1 MTLLLKDRDVLIVG
15 GSTLAER
22 VIPGYVQG
30 GARVTVCEGR
40 EPVGEDGALITTTIG
55 AWADEGRITLHRT
68 HFTPAMLWGKALVV
82 VCDPGMLRDVVVH
95 SRRHGIMVDDATG
108 GEAIEAARL
117 EGRRASR
124 AGDLA
129 GTVALVGGG
138 PGDPGLITVE
148 GRRLLRLADVVVAD
162 HLGPLSLLG
171 QLDPDVEVIDAG
183 KLPYGRAMA
192 QERINELLIHR
203 AKELGLFVVRLKGG
217 DPYLFGRGFEE
228 MTALREAGV
237 DVVEVPGITSAIAV
251 PAAAGIPVTH
261 RGVTHDL
268 TIVSGHVPPGHP
280 KSLVEWD
287 ALAKLR
293 GTLVVIM
300 GVRNGAAIADALIAG
315 GRSADT
321 PAAVIQEGTTSKQRT
336 FRCTLGTIGAVI
348 ADEEVKPPAV
358 LIVGDVAGD
367 LPGA

>member
-22 VIPGYVQG
+22 VIPGYVRA
-30 GARVTVCEGR
+30 GARVTVCEGE
-40 EPVGEDGALITTTIG
+40 EPVAEDGARITTTIG
-55 AWADEGRITLHRT
+55 AWADEGRVTLHRT

-82 VCDPGMLRDVVVH
+82 VCDPSLLRDVTVH
-95 SRRHGIMVDDATG
+95 SARHGVLVDDATG
-108 GEAIEAARL
+108 GEAVEAARL
-117 EGRRASR
+117 TGRRASR
-124 AGDLA
+124 AGELA

-171 QLDPDVEVIDAG
+171 ELDPDVEIIDAA

-192 QERINELLIHR
+192 QERINDLLVHR
-203 AKELGLFVVRLKGG
+203 AGQGLFVVRLKGG

-228 MTALREAGV
+228 MTALREAGIE
-237 DVVEVPGITSAIAV
+237 VVEVPGITSAIAV
-251 PAAAGIPVTH
+251 PASAGIPVTH

-268 TIVSGHVPPGHP
+268 TIVSGHVPPGHA

-287 ALAKLR
+287 AVAKLR

-300 GVRNGAAIADALIAG
+300 GVKNGPAIADALIAG
-315 GRSADT
+315 GRAGDT
-321 PAAVIQEGTTSKQRT
+321 PAAVVQEGTTTRQRA
-336 FRCTLGTIGAVI
+336 FRCTLATLGSTLI
-348 ADEEVKPPAV
+348 DNEVKPPAV
-358 LIVGDVAGD
+358 LVVGDVAGD